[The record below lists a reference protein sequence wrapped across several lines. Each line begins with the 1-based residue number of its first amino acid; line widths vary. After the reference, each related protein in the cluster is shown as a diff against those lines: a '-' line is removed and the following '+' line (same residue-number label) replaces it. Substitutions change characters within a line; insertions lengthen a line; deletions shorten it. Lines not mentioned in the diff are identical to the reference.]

1 MIEKF
6 KGLGVAIVTPFN
18 TDKSIDFKGL
28 EKLINYLI
36 DNGVDYIVSLGTT
49 GETPSLSDKERYEI
63 LDFTKEIV
71 AKRVSIVAGFGG
83 NDTQHVLNA
92 FKEYS
97 LDGIDGILSV
107 APYYNKP
114 SQEGIYLHYAAIA
127 DACGKPVILY
137 NVPSRTGCNI
147 DAKTTLRLA
156 HDCENIIGIKEASG
170 DMTQFMDILY
180 GRPDDFLFIS
190 GDDNLAF
197 SMVGL
202 GADGVISVLG
212 NAYPAEMNALIH
224 LALDNS
230 VEAARTIHFRL
241 LNIMQL
247 IFKEGNPGGIKA
259 ILKTLDL
266 CEDAVR
272 LPLANVS
279 PAVFEEIREEVGKLE
294 GIVLS

>member
-259 ILKTLDL
+259 ILKILDL

-272 LPLANVS
+272 LPLANIS